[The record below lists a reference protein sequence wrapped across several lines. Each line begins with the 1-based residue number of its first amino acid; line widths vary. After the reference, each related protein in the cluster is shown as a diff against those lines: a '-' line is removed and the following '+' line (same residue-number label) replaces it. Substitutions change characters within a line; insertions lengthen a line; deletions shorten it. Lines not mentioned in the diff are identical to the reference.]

1 MSAYLP
7 KILERILENTNT
19 TKHKGIIIES
29 PSTVPPYKFHWIRD
43 SALVMRVFIDMFQ
56 RTKESKYFEYIINYI
71 ENESKVQ
78 DLKTLSGLGEPK
90 INIDCSPFNG
100 EWGRPQN
107 DGPALRGIMMI
118 KIINLFKYNYDI
130 MIDKLIRPI
139 VIKDIEYLVNNYD
152 KVSFDLWDE
161 KKGWHFYTRMVQLK
175 FLKDSLKLNKYLK
188 LDGKTFTKVEK
199 VVNQLFVSL
208 EDHICENENGKFIIS
223 SFDENGK
230 TTKYEDAANLLA
242 YCHVDY
248 D

>member
-7 KILERILENTNT
+7 KILDRILENTNT
-19 TKHKGIIIES
+19 TTHKGIIIAS

-78 DLKTLSGLGEPK
+78 DLDTLSGLGEPK
-90 INIDCSPFNG
+90 INIDCTPFNG

-139 VIKDIEYLVNNYD
+139 VIKDINYLLNNYD
-152 KVSFDLWDE
+152 KVHLIYG
-161 KKGWHFYTRMVQLK
+161 KKTRV
-175 FLKDSLKLNKYLK
+175 
-188 LDGKTFTKVEK
+188 G
-199 VVNQLFVSL
+199 
-208 EDHICENENGKFIIS
+208 IFIREW
-223 SFDENGK
+223 FN
-230 TTKYEDAANLLA
+230 
-242 YCHVDY
+242 
-248 D
+248 